1 MAVAGDGVGVG
12 HGVVTAAEEQG
23 VLVVEQGVDAV
34 EAREVAHGQVG
45 GVQDR
50 LVAVQLVEPGQVGL
64 EDVGVR
70 LGHARYGVGGE
81 YLEGLGVEL
90 GQLLAAVRP
99 DHPPTVGVGP
109 REEAAEVAG
118 AEHGVEA
125 LVVGDHHVPVGTGTG
140 EGGAVLLVAAPVRDR
155 VLGVGE
161 ERVARA
167 GMHVVA

>member
-1 MAVAGDGVGVG
+1 MCIRDRRRAPG
-12 HGVVTAAEEQG
+12 
-23 VLVVEQGVDAV
+23 LLRR
-34 EAREVAHGQVG
+34 ARLRESA
-45 GVQDR
+45 
-50 LVAVQLVEPGQVGL
+50 L
-64 EDVGVR
+64 
-70 LGHARYGVGGE
+70 
-81 YLEGLGVEL
+81 EL

-118 AEHGVEA
+118 AQPGVEA

-161 ERVARA
+161 ERGCAGRDACRRLGNVA
-167 GMHVVA
+167 